1 MYDFKQD
8 YIGFFDI
15 HKAGSDQRSMAAQ
28 DFVFGLSS
36 FLEKEYSVPKET
48 ATAIARCT
56 FHRMM
61 DPQLH
66 YHTPVHILAILQF
79 YQEQVRPKKKGPT
92 LIKGEELA
100 LWFHDAIYI
109 PSSKKKA
116 NEEQSAQFA
125 CALMA
130 PYLSVNEL
138 HKLSIA
144 IGVTASHSD
153 PAIASSWDLL
163 LDLDLHNF
171 SLPREDYLRQSECIR
186 REFGHISDMA
196 FYEGRKKLLGRL
208 IKPDGFFRSPFFKEN
223 FEEAALKNLKEDGA
237 IG

>member
-1 MYDFKQD
+1 MYKFKQD
-8 YIGFFDI
+8 YISFFDI
-15 HKAGSDQRSMAAQ
+15 HDCPSEQRSLAAQ
-28 DFVFGLSS
+28 DFVFGLSL
-36 FLEKEYSVPKET
+36 FLEKKYSVPKGT
-48 ATAIARCT
+48 SVAIARCT

-66 YHTPVHILAILQF
+66 YHTPVHVLAIMQF
-79 YQEQVRPKKKGPT
+79 YQERVRSAKKGPT

-125 CALMA
+125 CALMS
-130 PYLSVNEL
+130 PYLDVNEL

-171 SLPREDYLRQSECIR
+171 SLSADKYTRQSACIR
-186 REFGHISDMA
+186 REFPHISDMA
-196 FYEGRKKLLGRL
+196 FYEGRKKLLARL
-208 IKPDGFFRSPFFKEN
+208 IKPDGLFRSPFFKKN
-223 FEEAALKNLKEDGA
+223 FEEAALENLRNDGA
-237 IG
+237 IE